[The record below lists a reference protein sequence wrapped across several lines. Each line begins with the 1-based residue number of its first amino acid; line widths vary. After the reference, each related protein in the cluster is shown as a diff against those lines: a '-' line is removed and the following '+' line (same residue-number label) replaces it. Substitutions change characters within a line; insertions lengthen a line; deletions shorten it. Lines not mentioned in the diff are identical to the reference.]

1 MGFVNE
7 LPVGNLG
14 TAPFTANVG
23 VKNVEDWQEWQ
34 IRADQVAS
42 DLQTEVDALENT
54 YFSEGSDPTF
64 RGFWPRFRDLKE
76 RVRTAPAIRL
86 EPKLELERR
95 LRGLGSR
102 AYKAQE
108 GAYARSGERKNEL
121 ISAIQSLR
129 TAAEEA
135 DSPRTLRTLRRDLDG
150 IRSQFDA
157 GTQLVPAD
165 RQAVWDTWRDA
176 NQFVWQRLT
185 DMWTENETYLRGIL
199 TEAREQAERGN
210 GNAARQAVGRFFES
224 LRHRECKQNA
234 ISGLKA
240 EADSIRQLAEQTESR
255 RAAER
260 IPSHQ
265 TQTVSPVESWR
276 ADLERNKESIGRLED
291 DVEQVERQIAE
302 TGSILEQAMLRGT
315 LVEKRRKLS
324 ELERTNRT
332 LEQRIDQAEE
342 VPLIP
347 AG

>member
-1 MGFVNE
+1 M
-7 LPVGNLG
+7 
-14 TAPFTANVG
+14 
-23 VKNVEDWQEWQ
+23 
-34 IRADQVAS
+34 
-42 DLQTEVDALENT
+42 
-54 YFSEGSDPTF
+54 
-64 RGFWPRFRDLKE
+64 
-76 RVRTAPAIRL
+76 
-86 EPKLELERR
+86 
-95 LRGLGSR
+95 GSR

-121 ISAIQSLR
+121 IAAIQSLR

-135 DSPRTLRTLRRDLDG
+135 DEPRTLRTLRRDLDG
-150 IRSQFDA
+150 VRGQFDA

-165 RQAVWDTWRDA
+165 RQAVWDTWREA

-185 DMWTENETYLRGIL
+185 DMWTENETYLRTIL
-199 TEAREQAERGN
+199 NEAREQAEKGN
-210 GNAARQAVGRFFES
+210 IGATRQAVGRFFES

-240 EADSIRQLAEQTESR
+240 EAEGIRHLAEQNESR
-255 RAAER
+255 RVTER
-260 IPSHQ
+260 VASQ
-265 TQTVSPVESWR
+265 QAQFVSPVETWR
-276 ADLERNKESIGRLED
+276 ADLERNREAIGRLED

-302 TGSILEQAMLRGT
+302 SGSILEQAMLRGT

-342 VPLIP
+342 APLIP

>member
-1 MGFVNE
+1 M
-7 LPVGNLG
+7 
-14 TAPFTANVG
+14 
-23 VKNVEDWQEWQ
+23 EDWQEWQ
-34 IRADQVAS
+34 IRADQVAA
-42 DLQTEVDALENT
+42 DLQAEVDALERD
-54 YFSEGSDPTF
+54 YFSEGADPTF

-76 RVRTAPAIRL
+76 RVRVAPAIRL

-121 ISAIQSLR
+121 VAAIQALR
-129 TAAEEA
+129 TGAEEA

-150 IRSQFDA
+150 VRTQFDN

-165 RQAVWDTWRDA
+165 RQAVWDTWREA

-185 DMWTENETYLRGIL
+185 DLWGENEAYLRAIL
-199 TEAREQAERGN
+199 AEAQEQAEKGN

-224 LRHRECKQNA
+224 LRHRECKQSA

-240 EADSIRQLAEQTESR
+240 EAEGIRQLAEQAETR
-255 RAAER
+255 RIAVRAAA
-260 IPSHQ
+260 Q
-265 TQTVSPVESWR
+265 TVRTVSPVEGWR
-276 ADLERNKESIGRLED
+276 ADLDRNREAISRLED
-291 DVEQVERQIAE
+291 DVDEVERQIAE

-332 LEQRIDQAEE
+332 LEQRIDQAEQA
-342 VPLIP
+342 PLIP